1 MHLNP
6 LSILPPYTHDDVVL
20 VNANTLSPVRS
31 ILSAKVSVTVF
42 ILLKYALLYTFV
54 FQSNK
59 MSDFFTEQQLA
70 PVENHPN
77 DMQDHQLSPPPP
89 VQGAAHP
96 RPPPPVQGAA
106 HPRPPTPVQGAA
118 HPRPPTPVQESA
130 HPRPPTPVQGAA
142 HPRPPPPTMGAL
154 PAFNG
159 IQPLGQVGPIQVKG
173 ELLFLP

>member
-54 FQSNK
+54 FQINK

-89 VQGAAHP
+89 VQGAALP
-96 RPPPPVQGAA
+96 RPPPPVQGA
-106 HPRPPTPVQGAA
+106 
-118 HPRPPTPVQESA
+118 A

-173 ELLFLP
+173 ELLFLPLYLQRFITQYKT